1 MLAIGSNIN
10 MRNIVLRHDTV
21 GQQHAYVLLK
31 NGECL
36 SVPWCGF
43 VSRQA
48 AKKMTARSVKIRAL
62 RWGYDLGLSIEWH
75 EIPSGQ
81 YVQACLTEQ
90 GVFAVV
96 DSELRIV

>member
-1 MLAIGSNIN
+1 MLVLGSNMN
-10 MRNIVLRHDTV
+10 MRNIVLRHDTK
-21 GQQHAYVLLK
+21 GQYAFVLLK
-31 NGECL
+31 NGECR

-48 AKKMTARSVKIRAL
+48 AKKMQARSVKIRSL
-62 RWGYDLGLSIEWH
+62 RWVYDLGLSIEWH

>member
-1 MLAIGSNIN
+1 

-21 GQQHAYVLLK
+21 GQYAHVLLK
-31 NGECL
+31 NGEFRSL
-36 SVPWCGF
+36 PWCGF
-43 VSRQA
+43 VSRQT
-48 AKKMTARSVKIRAL
+48 AKKILGRPVKIRAL

-81 YVQACLTEQ
+81 YVHACLTEE
-90 GVFAVV
+90 GVYAIV